1 MTWLVLALAVLNYGL
16 ILGLV
21 LPVVMGNLLGRTIR
35 RDERIETGRER
46 SSLAS
51 SERQSL
57 LSGAIVAS
65 SAR

>member
-1 MTWLVLALAVLNYGL
+1 MTWLVLALAVLIYGL